1 MEELRAK
8 FINAI
13 AEAADEA
20 ALEDVRIAAVG
31 KKGEVAL
38 KMRELGKMSPEER
51 QVAGPALNALKDEI
65 NSALAARKASF
76 ADAALEER
84 LRSEWLD
91 DFAGP
96 PTGAGHDPSRQPSD
110 GRGHSNFCRYGLCRG

>member
-13 AEAADEA
+13 AEAGDEA

-65 NSALAARKASF
+65 NSALAARKASLPMPRSKNGC
-76 ADAALEER
+76 AAN
-84 LRSEWLD
+84 
-91 DFAGP
+91 G
-96 PTGAGHDPSRQPSD
+96 
-110 GRGHSNFCRYGLCRG
+110 